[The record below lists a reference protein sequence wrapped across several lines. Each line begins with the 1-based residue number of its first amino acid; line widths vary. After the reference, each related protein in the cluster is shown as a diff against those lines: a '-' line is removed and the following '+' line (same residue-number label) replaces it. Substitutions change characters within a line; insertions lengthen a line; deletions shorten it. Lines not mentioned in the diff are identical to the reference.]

1 MTRIEIL
8 EPHGLCAGVNAAI
21 AKALTLR
28 DVYCLHALV
37 HNEIVIGDLKAL
49 GFRFVDRIEDVPDG
63 ATVDFS
69 AHGVSPRVREAAA
82 ARHLTVVDATCPYV
96 AKVHAAA
103 RDFARRGLPVV
114 ILGDPDH
121 VEFQG
126 IAGEVPAPLTF
137 AEALSPASPLAE
149 GARLGV
155 VAQTTMNADDVAR
168 QVADLRTRYAV
179 ETAAEVCRA
188 TKERQDAVRAFA
200 GDAVLVLGSRT
211 SANSKRLADVAAA
224 TGKRAFLAGTMDEV
238 RALDL
243 AGVATLGVTS
253 GASTPERFFADAV
266 RFLKHV
272 PRHVAIIMDGNGRWA
287 TQRGKARGEGHKAGA
302 KTLGDVLDWCGARGI
317 RYLTVYAFSTENWKR
332 PKEEVDGLMSLFARI
347 LKAKESRFVESEV
360 RFRMVGRRGDLSPN
374 LLAVIEALEAKT
386 ARFERQFIVAIS
398 YGGRAEIVD
407 AANAAIRAG
416 EPLTE
421 ETFRRFLYAP
431 DVPDPDLVIRTS
443 GELRTSNF
451 LLWESAYSE
460 YYFTDTLWPDFTEAE
475 LDRALAS
482 YAARHRRKGG
492 V

>member
-1 MTRIEIL
+1 MTDNQNITLDIERIPQHI
-8 EPHGLCAGVNAAI
+8 
-21 AKALTLR
+21 
-28 DVYCLHALV
+28 
-37 HNEIVIGDLKAL
+37 
-49 GFRFVDRIEDVPDG
+49 
-63 ATVDFS
+63 
-69 AHGVSPRVREAAA
+69 
-82 ARHLTVVDATCPYV
+82 
-96 AKVHAAA
+96 
-103 RDFARRGLPVV
+103 
-114 ILGDPDH
+114 
-121 VEFQG
+121 
-126 IAGEVPAPLTF
+126 
-137 AEALSPASPLAE
+137 
-149 GARLGV
+149 
-155 VAQTTMNADDVAR
+155 
-168 QVADLRTRYAV
+168 
-179 ETAAEVCRA
+179 
-188 TKERQDAVRAFA
+188 
-200 GDAVLVLGSRT
+200 
-211 SANSKRLADVAAA
+211 
-224 TGKRAFLAGTMDEV
+224 
-238 RALDL
+238 
-243 AGVATLGVTS
+243 
-253 GASTPERFFADAV
+253 
-266 RFLKHV
+266 
-272 PRHVAIIMDGNGRWA
+272 AIIMDGNGRWA

-332 PKEEVDGLMSLFARI
+332 PKEEVDGLMTLFARI